1 MMGFRS
7 NNYLERQQIT
17 PSSKDFCLKFL
28 SAKEGREG
36 ERRKGRREGG
46 KGGGGD
52 WGRKKRKRDIQKYVI
67 LFLRCD
73 IHVNYFKS

>member
-46 KGGGGD
+46 KGGGG
-52 WGRKKRKRDIQKYVI
+52 GLGEKEKEKGYTKVCYTI
-67 LFLRCD
+67 
-73 IHVNYFKS
+73 S